1 MSHWAYPGVK
11 VVRSLGLLDGGY
23 ENNYR
28 LEEKMS
34 KWRFQNLA
42 NKVILKAGVEYPVIE
57 VNDPPSNEEF
67 IINIVKVVDK
77 NVKEYEDGITIL
89 KEKGIMTEILEP
101 YFQDKNAQG
110 NAAEVTWLAANLYT
124 FLTSN

>member
-1 MSHWAYPGVK
+1 
-11 VVRSLGLLDGGY
+11 
-23 ENNYR
+23 
-28 LEEKMS
+28 MS
-34 KWRFQNLA
+34 KWRFQNLV

-67 IINIVKVVDK
+67 IINIAKVVDK
-77 NVKEYEDGITIL
+77 NVKEYEDGVTIL